1 MNRGKADHKYWVH
14 AIADQWRMYAC
25 EVFVEHYMKT
35 GRLPTFPDVLV
46 VLQGYKIA
54 VEIEFSLRHVLV
66 NSTRDLEVGCDEV
79 HLLFPTARLRDAARR
94 KLRRHLSVGQT
105 NRIAFLLLRA
115 YRPNTYRQNNRFL
128 RGKRP
133 DQKTKKSE
141 NGIEEGDE

>member
-14 AIADQWRMYAC
+14 TIADKWRKYPC

-35 GRLPTFPDVLV
+35 ERLLTFSDVLV
-46 VLQGYKIA
+46 DLQGYKIA

-66 NSTRDLEVGCDEV
+66 NSTRDLEVGFDEV

-94 KLRRHLSVGQT
+94 KLRRHLSAGQT

-115 YRPNTYRQNNRFL
+115 YRPNTYRQNDRFL